1 VREQTRA
8 EQHECEWVLELTRD
22 QPERSCPPGACEQVA
37 AVALEP
43 HRGLVRREPVV
54 RGVECSDHLLDTERV
69 PCASGLHD
77 QAWPKRWRGYS
88 IPRRSRAGHAVRI
101 AVIKRWRNDM
111 PDQTQEQN
119 SSQPTSQGVSA
130 TTEGQPIEGQP
141 TEGQPT
147 EGQPE
152 DATAALHRIGDTTA
166 DTIKKPTTLAAIAG
180 GAVVASAVTFGV
192 LETAVG
198 GAAAYFA
205 YRMLRRRRSEATA
218 QGASRTG

>member
-1 VREQTRA
+1 LRPWRWSRTAASYVESPSYEVSSAAITCSTPSACHAHPVCTTKRE
-8 EQHECEWVLELTRD
+8 
-22 QPERSCPPGACEQVA
+22 
-37 AVALEP
+37 
-43 HRGLVRREPVV
+43 
-54 RGVECSDHLLDTERV
+54 
-69 PCASGLHD
+69 
-77 QAWPKRWRGYS
+77 PKRWRSYS

-152 DATAALHRIGDTTA
+152 DATAALHQIGDTTA